1 MSRTLLKLKGLT
13 YFSQTMK
20 KYIVK
25 LLVMVPFWAFC
36 QEAKVVF
43 EQSIPITADT
53 FSGRD
58 GFGNYFYLKNEVFHK
73 KSDKKEVQYANF
85 SLGTPSKIDLINTLK
100 TTLFYEKFNTVV
112 LLDNQL
118 NEIQKI
124 DLSKATTPIIASY
137 AGLSSLNSLW
147 IYNTI
152 NQQLLLYNFQ
162 LNTIKNIGNPFVETP
177 LYYQSNF
184 NYFYWINSQNEL
196 FSMSIFGD
204 IAALGKIQK
213 GDSYQII
220 NDQELMI
227 CRSNSFYIFDLKTK
241 KEHKMFDVEKSFKN
255 FYYKD
260 QILSIFTNEEITNYK
275 IILP

>member
-1 MSRTLLKLKGLT
+1 
-13 YFSQTMK
+13 MK
-20 KYIVK
+20 KYAFI

-36 QEAKVVF
+36 QEVKVVF
-43 EQSIPITADT
+43 DKSIPIDATT
-53 FSGRD
+53 FAGRD
-58 GFGNYFYLKNEVFHK
+58 GFENYFYLKNEVFHK
-73 KSDKKEVQYANF
+73 KSDMKEVQFANF
-85 SLGTPSKIDLINTLK
+85 SLGIPSKIDLTNSLK
-100 TTLFYEKFNTVV
+100 ITLFFEKFNTIV
-112 LLDNQL
+112 LLDGQL

-162 LNTIKNIGNPFVETP
+162 LNTIKNIGNPFMETP
-177 LYYQSNF
+177 SFYQSNF

-227 CRSNSFYIFDLKTK
+227 CRSNSFYIFDFKTK
-241 KEHKMFDVEKSFKN
+241 KEHKILDVEKSFKN
-255 FYYKD
+255 YYYKD
-260 QILSIFTNEEITNYK
+260 QILSIFTNEEITNFK
-275 IILP
+275 IIRP